1 MDLNAYTEGH
11 IESFLLNYK
20 LLLQDLAEVAAE
32 WATLDRETQSDQS
45 MLFMQSW
52 GNRKVLGALYAGKRL
67 TIKQERLLADLD
79 RHLLKQAPLLQQC
92 YGLDFAQ
99 LLTIFRWGT
108 PLADSTDS
116 VQIVVAPATLNRM
129 ATSLAPVVT

>member
-11 IESFLLNYK
+11 IESFLSNYQ
-20 LLLQDLAEVAAE
+20 LLLQDLAGVAAE
-32 WATLDRETQSDQS
+32 WGMFDRESQSDQRIF
-45 MLFMQSW
+45 FMQAW

-67 TIKQERLLADLD
+67 TIKQERLLAELD
-79 RHLLKQAPLLQQC
+79 RHLFNQAPLLQQC

-108 PLADSTDS
+108 PLANATDA
-116 VQIVVAPATLNRM
+116 VQIAVAPATLNRM
-129 ATSLAPVVT
+129 ATALAPVGA